1 MTEHELRALIGAV
14 RARRLTRRA
23 FIGEMAS
30 LGLSAGVA
38 AQLLLHAG
46 AARGQT
52 ASTYKPTKRG
62 GGGALRLLY
71 WQAATLLNPHFATG
85 TKDVDAA
92 RLFYEPLATWDAES
106 NLVPVLAAE
115 IPSLENG
122 GVARDGKS
130 VTWKL
135 KQGVRWHDGKPFT
148 ADDCVFNW
156 EYARDPETAAVTIGW
171 FRDVNVVKR
180 DAYTLRV
187 EFAKPTPFWADVF
200 VGQRGLIVPKHLFE
214 SYRGAKSR
222 EAPGNLKPVGTGPY
236 RFVDFMP
243 GDRLRGSINT
253 DYHQPNRPHFDTIEF
268 KGGGDATSAARAVMQ
283 TGEFD
288 FAWNLQVE
296 DEILQRLERGGKG
309 RAVIVPN
316 GDIEFIQLNQADP
329 WKEVDGERSSPKSR
343 HPFLTDPAVHNA
355 LGLLI
360 DRASIQKQIYGR
372 TGALTPNFLNN
383 PAAYNSKNTNW
394 EFNPAKA
401 NALLDAAG
409 WKRGADGVRAKGGVR
424 LKLLFQTATNAPRQK
439 TQAIVKQACQK
450 AGMEMELKAVTPSV
464 FFSADVGNPDTN
476 AKFLADL
483 ELYAL
488 TRGSPDPG
496 KFMELFCSWQI
507 AARANKWQGRNIARW
522 RSDEYDRAWKAA
534 ETELDPVKR
543 AALYIRMND
552 LLVQSHVVI
561 PVVTRPRVSGLS
573 NRLRAS
579 LSPWDGDLWN
589 LADWYRDG

>member
-1 MTEHELRALIGAV
+1 MTEQELHSMIEAV
-14 RARRLTRRA
+14 RARGMSRRDFVRRTVA
-23 FIGEMAS
+23 
-30 LGLSAGVA
+30 LGLSASMA

-46 AARGQT
+46 VARSQAAPN
-52 ASTYKPTKRG
+52 YKPTKRG

-71 WQAATLLNPHFATG
+71 WQAPTMLNPHFGTG
-85 TKDVDAA
+85 SKDVDAA
-92 RLFYEPLATWDAES
+92 RLFYEPLAAWDADA

-115 IPSLENG
+115 IPSVDNG

-135 KQGVRWHDGKPFT
+135 KRGVRWHDGKPFT
-148 ADDCVFNW
+148 SDDCVFNW

-180 DAYTLRV
+180 DAHTLRV
-187 EFAKPTPFWADVF
+187 EFKTATPFWADVF
-200 VGQRGLIVPKHLFE
+200 VGVRGLIVPKHLFE
-214 SYRGAKSR
+214 AYRGAKSR
-222 EAPGNLKPVGTGPY
+222 DAPNNLKPVGTGPY
-236 RFVDFMP
+236 RFADFMP
-243 GDRLRGSINT
+243 GDAVRGRINA
-253 DYHQPNRPHFDTIEF
+253 DYHAPNRPHFDSIEL

-296 DEILQRLERGGKG
+296 DELLLRLEQGGKG
-309 RAVIVPN
+309 RAVITPG
-316 GDIEFIQLNQADP
+316 GDIEFIQLNQSDP
-329 WKEVDGERSSPKSR
+329 WSEVDGERSSPKSR
-343 HPFLTDPAVHNA
+343 HPFLTDPAVA
-355 LGLLI
+355 EAISLLV

-372 TGALTPNFLNN
+372 TGALTANFLNN
-383 PAAYNSKNTNW
+383 PAPYNSKNNTW
-394 EFNPAKA
+394 AFDLARA

-424 LKLLFQTATNAPRQK
+424 LKLLFQTSINGPRQK
-439 TQAIVKQACQK
+439 TQAIIKQACQK

-476 AKFLADL
+476 AKFHADL

-496 KFMELFCSWQI
+496 KFMELFCSWQM
-507 AARANKWQGRNIARW
+507 ASKENKWQGRNIARW
-522 RSDEYDRAWKAA
+522 RNDEYDRAYRAA

-552 LLVQSHVVI
+552 LLIQSHAII
-561 PVVTRPRVSGLS
+561 PVVTRPRVSGLA
-573 NRLRAS
+573 NRLRAP
-579 LSPWDGDLWN
+579 LSGWDGDLWN